1 MFFVGDSQQLKEP
14 DEGAVSGETPPLG
27 DEAVETT
34 NNVDSEKEKNSGT
47 SQVGGG
53 GNDDQE
59 RVQAIAGLPMGLGLV
74 ASDFSRLQA
83 NAREILGLASP
94 VRRTLFGGGASAAPP
109 TPFNHSTPQVPP
121 PLERSRSGLST
132 DGEFLELWCF

>member
-14 DEGAVSGETPPLG
+14 DEGG
-27 DEAVETT
+27 DEAVETS
-34 NNVDSEKEKNSGT
+34 NVVDSEKEKDSSASKEGEGDNI
-47 SQVGGG
+47 
-53 GNDDQE
+53 DQE

-74 ASDFSRLQA
+74 ASDFNRLQA

-94 VRRTLFGGGASAAPP
+94 VRRTLFGGGGGASSAPP

-132 DGEFLELWCF
+132 DGEFSEL